1 MSAGIGCNMNRS
13 APPVDDA
20 SQDALSA
27 VGSAFPCHRG
37 LGLGHLAENIGQ
49 DVGCAETDS
58 SDRVCLLLQDLLQSC
73 SRGGEEESGR
83 HVL

>member
-49 DVGCAETDS
+49 DGCAETDS
-58 SDRVCLLLQDLLQSC
+58 SDRPSTC
-73 SRGGEEESGR
+73 SSGSDV
-83 HVL
+83 HAIGLAFEFCI